1 MVTFDFF
8 SFCVQ
13 DAEALDSSTMPGA
26 TGPLGHSYFGLDS
39 PFQGYEIPSGTEGK
53 SRKCTPRDL
62 GIASH
67 LATGE
72 GSSGLALAK
81 GDIGSPV
88 AGGENP
94 KAASAGAGSG
104 AGKVTFLSINNIGLG
119 GVSCYAKY
127 LVKRAAPR
135 PV

>member
-1 MVTFDFF
+1 M
-8 SFCVQ
+8 
-13 DAEALDSSTMPGA
+13 EALDSSTMSGA
-26 TGPLGHSYFGLDS
+26 TGPSGYSYFGLES
-39 PFQGYEIPSGTEGK
+39 PFQGYEMPLGTEGK

-72 GSSGLALAK
+72 DSSGLTLAK
-81 GDIGSPV
+81 AGIGSPV

-94 KAASAGAGSG
+94 EAASAGAGSG
-104 AGKVTFLSINNIGLG
+104 AGKVTFLSINNIVLG